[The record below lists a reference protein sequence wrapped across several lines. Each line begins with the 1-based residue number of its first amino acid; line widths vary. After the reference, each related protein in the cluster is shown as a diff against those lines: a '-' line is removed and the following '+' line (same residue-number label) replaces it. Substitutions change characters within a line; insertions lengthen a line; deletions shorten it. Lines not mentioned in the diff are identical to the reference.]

1 MMIKNLLL
9 IAVSASLTAIF
20 ETVLYTFLAFN
31 TFDKT
36 LDNPLSVPFLVMIAY
51 YFSILL
57 MSLGEWIRCF
67 KHSEYLERKN
77 KLLHLGWCPRPYSC
91 GISSGQQPYPPRLAS
106 YLQELLT
113 LCDRRVCNRYYL
125 GPSMETEKESCS
137 LT

>member
-67 KHSEYLERKN
+67 KHSEYLERKTR
-77 KLLHLGWCPRPYSC
+77 LC
-91 GISSGQQPYPPRLAS
+91 GAVTNFFILAGVLVLIVVGSLADNNLILQDWPPIFK
-106 YLQELLT
+106 
-113 LCDRRVCNRYYL
+113 NF
-125 GPSMETEKESCS
+125 S
-137 LT
+137 LYVIAGFAIGTT